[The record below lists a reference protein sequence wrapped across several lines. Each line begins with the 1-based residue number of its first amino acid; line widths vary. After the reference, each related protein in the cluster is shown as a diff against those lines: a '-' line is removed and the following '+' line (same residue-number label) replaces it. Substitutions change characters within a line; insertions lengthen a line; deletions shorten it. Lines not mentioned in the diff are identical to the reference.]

1 MCSGVLKLHK
11 ALAHKMDKCKE
22 EGAGEMIS
30 LTSDIKEFI
39 APTVSLVHGTHGNEE
54 AGNIQ
59 HTWFVAESTDPT
71 EEKRSMLKIQSALS
85 RALKKSST
93 GGWNRPSKK
102 KSSSKHHS
110 CLVVHPNKEEIHLS
124 IVPAIE
130 TGRWM
135 KEIKA
140 FKDRVYGTTKPMLLI
155 CMKLELIP
163 QK

>member
-1 MCSGVLKLHK
+1 
-11 ALAHKMDKCKE
+11 
-22 EGAGEMIS
+22 
-30 LTSDIKEFI
+30 
-39 APTVSLVHGTHGNEE
+39 VHGTHGNEE

-71 EEKRSMLKIQSALS
+71 EEKRCMRKIQSALS

-93 GGWNRPSKK
+93 GGWYRPSKK
-102 KSSSKHHS
+102 NSSSKHHS
-110 CLVVHPNKEEIHLS
+110 CLVVRPNKAEIHLS

>member
-1 MCSGVLKLHK
+1 MTITKQQRVKTNYELL
-11 ALAHKMDKCKE
+11 
-22 EGAGEMIS
+22 GE
-30 LTSDIKEFI
+30 LD
-39 APTVSLVHGTHGNEE
+39 AR
-54 AGNIQ
+54 
-59 HTWFVAESTDPT
+59 TDPT
-71 EEKRSMLKIQSALS
+71 EEKRCMRKIQSALS

-102 KSSSKHHS
+102 NSSSKHHS
-110 CLVVHPNKEEIHLS
+110 CLVVRPNKAEIHLS
-124 IVPAIE
+124 MVPAIE

-140 FKDRVYGTTKPMLLI
+140 FKDSVYGTTKPMLLI